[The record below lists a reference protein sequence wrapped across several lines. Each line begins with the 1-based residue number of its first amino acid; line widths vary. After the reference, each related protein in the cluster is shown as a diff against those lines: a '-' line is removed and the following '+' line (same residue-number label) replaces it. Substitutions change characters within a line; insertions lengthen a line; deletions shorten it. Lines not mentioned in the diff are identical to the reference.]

1 MPLYDFRLSGL
12 QIQFKYMSASISS
25 SPIEVTDS
33 WLGLENCGCLIDCVC
48 DCVCDCVYVCMY
60 GVVSCRVVQVALV
73 LLGPMGNIV
82 LFGIFALI
90 GAAVYKVRSPPPC
103 RAGIA

>member
-1 MPLYDFRLSGL
+1 M
-12 QIQFKYMSASISS
+12 
-25 SPIEVTDS
+25 
-33 WLGLENCGCLIDCVC
+33 
-48 DCVCDCVYVCMY
+48 
-60 GVVSCRVVQVALV
+60 QVALV